1 MKVSIITATYN
12 RAEKLSAIALPSLR
26 NQTDRDFEWVVIND
40 GSNLQT
46 REIIRIVDADFPI
59 VYLEI
64 AHPNS
69 GFGLCH
75 ARNLG
80 IETAT
85 GELISYLDDDNSLQ
99 AAFIAS
105 TKQFFMA
112 NPQTRYSMASMN
124 RRRDVTINGKIIR
137 QGKEFRC
144 PSRPDCS
151 LKELINLTE
160 IFDSNGF
167 THYRNNCPSWNPDF
181 RVFADYEYLLQC
193 TNSWKRNAFK
203 LQPQV
208 LVNYIQS
215 TEGIIGS
222 STYDQWAEE
231 ISKIIN
237 NHQFYS
243 LSTHEVERLILMA
256 KTYQSKTNRHAP
268 AFG

>member
-1 MKVSIITATYN
+1 MKLSIITATYN
-12 RAEKLSAIALPSLR
+12 RPEKLSAISLPSLM

-40 GSNLQT
+40 GANPQT
-46 REIIRIVDADFPI
+46 KEIIRSLEADFPI

-85 GELISYLDDDNSLQ
+85 GEMISYLDDDNSLQ
-99 AAFIAS
+99 AEFIAS
-105 TKQFFMA
+105 TRQFFQA

-124 RRRDVTINGKIIR
+124 RRRDVTRDGFTIRNGI
-137 QGKEFRC
+137 EFLC
-144 PSRPDCS
+144 PSHPDCS
-151 LKELINLTE
+151 LEELINQTQ

-193 TNSWKRNAFK
+193 TNSWQRNTFK

-215 TEGIIGS
+215 SEGIIGS

-231 ISKIIN
+231 ISQIIN

-243 LSTHEVERLILMA
+243 LSTYEVEHLALIA
-256 KTYQSKTNRHAP
+256 KTSQSKTNRHTP
-268 AFG
+268 AFC